1 MRPNRLSAPVSRTIA
16 HAWIWVALWLA
27 LAPSLAVGQSEPA
40 TTTDLAG
47 QLAAAERRNA
57 ELETAIGLLS
67 QKLDQAQKLD
77 RSSAPLSAKYQE
89 VALARYQHYIDL
101 LAHRNAVFR
110 WQLIASYVVLGIV
123 ALVTLSGLAFSAAQL
138 LNALRL
144 SQPQP
149 NIDLEVSA
157 SKVRITSSVVGV
169 VVLTLSIVF
178 LFLFLD
184 RIYDIREIGEPPVAQ
199 ETPAE

>member
-1 MRPNRLSAPVSRTIA
+1 VRCKRLSARIVRGLTVGIA
-16 HAWIWVALWLA
+16 LCLA
-27 LAPSLAVGQSEPA
+27 LACGSVRAQDAPPA
-40 TTTDLAG
+40 STTESSVAER
-47 QLAAAERRNA
+47 LAAAEARNA
-57 ELETAIGLLS
+57 ELEAAIGLLS
-67 QKLDQAQKLD
+67 QKLD
-77 RSSAPLSAKYQE
+77 RTNSPLASKYQE
-89 VALARYQHYIDL
+89 VAAARYQHYIDL

-123 ALVTLSGLAFSAAQL
+123 ALVILAGLIFSAVQL
-138 LNALRL
+138 YTALRL

-149 NIDLEVSA
+149 NIDLELSA

-184 RIYDIREIGEPPVAQ
+184 RIYDIREVGGTAPAAE
-199 ETPAE
+199 ETGAAVE

>member
-1 MRPNRLSAPVSRTIA
+1 M
-16 HAWIWVALWLA
+16 
-27 LAPSLAVGQSEPA
+27 
-40 TTTDLAG
+40 
-47 QLAAAERRNA
+47 
-57 ELETAIGLLS
+57 
-67 QKLDQAQKLD
+67 
-77 RSSAPLSAKYQE
+77 
-89 VALARYQHYIDL
+89 
-101 LAHRNAVFR
+101 FR

-138 LNALRL
+138 YTALRL

-184 RIYDIREIGEPPVAQ
+184 RIYDIREIGDTAPRRRGDRRSRRVSREEHPCRIPSRS
-199 ETPAE
+199 

>member
-1 MRPNRLSAPVSRTIA
+1 MVVGIA
-16 HAWIWVALWLA
+16 LCLA
-27 LAPSLAVGQSEPA
+27 LASVSTLAQDAPPA
-40 TTTDLAG
+40 ATETGLAER
-47 QLAAAERRNA
+47 LAAAEARNA
-57 ELETAIGLLS
+57 ELDTAIGLLS
-67 QKLDQAQKLD
+67 QKLD
-77 RSSAPLSAKYQE
+77 RTGSPLAAKYQE
-89 VALARYQHYIDL
+89 VAAARYQHYIDL
-101 LAHRNAVFR
+101 LAHREAVFR

-138 LNALRL
+138 YTALRL

-184 RIYDIREIGEPPVAQ
+184 RIYDIREIGDTPP
-199 ETPAE
+199 PAEEAGTAAE

>member
-1 MRPNRLSAPVSRTIA
+1 MRRKRLSARTVPGLAVGIA
-16 HAWIWVALWLA
+16 LCLA
-27 LAPSLAVGQSEPA
+27 LACSSALAQDAAPA
-40 TTTDLAG
+40 TEAGLAER
-47 QLAAAERRNA
+47 LAAAEAHNA

-67 QKLDQAQKLD
+67 QKLDRTNATL
-77 RSSAPLSAKYQE
+77 APTYQE
-89 VALARYQHYIDL
+89 VAVARYQHYIDL

-110 WQLIASYVVLGIV
+110 WQLRASYVVLGIV
-123 ALVTLSGLAFSAAQL
+123 ALVTLAGLIFSAAQL
-138 LNALRL
+138 YTALRL

-178 LFLFLD
+178 LFLFLE
-184 RIYDIREIGEPPVAQ
+184 RIYDIQEIGAAAPPA
-199 ETPAE
+199 AEADTAGAE

>member
-1 MRPNRLSAPVSRTIA
+1 VRCKRLSARIGRGLTVAIA
-16 HAWIWVALWLA
+16 LCLA
-27 LAPSLAVGQSEPA
+27 LACGAVRAQDAPPASTTGSSLAER
-40 TTTDLAG
+40 
-47 QLAAAERRNA
+47 LAAAEARNA

-67 QKLDQAQKLD
+67 QKLDRTNSTLA
-77 RSSAPLSAKYQE
+77 AKYQE
-89 VALARYQHYIDL
+89 VAAARYQHYIDL

-123 ALVTLSGLAFSAAQL
+123 ALVTLAGLIFSAAQL
-138 LNALRL
+138 YTALRL

-149 NIDLEVSA
+149 NIDLELSA

-178 LFLFLD
+178 LFLFLE
-184 RIYDIREIGEPPVAQ
+184 RIYDIQEIGAVAPPA
-199 ETPAE
+199 AEAEAVGAE

>member
-1 MRPNRLSAPVSRTIA
+1 VRRKRLSARIVRGLVVGIA
-16 HAWIWVALWLA
+16 LCLA
-27 LAPSLAVGQSEPA
+27 LASVPTLAQDAQPA
-40 TTTDLAG
+40 TAEAG
-47 QLAAAERRNA
+47 LAERLAEAEARNA
-57 ELETAIGLLS
+57 ELETAVGFLS
-67 QKLDQAQKLD
+67 QKLDQT
-77 RSSAPLSAKYQE
+77 SSPLAAKYQE
-89 VALARYQHYIDL
+89 VAAARYQHYIDL

-138 LNALRL
+138 YTALRL

-184 RIYDIREIGEPPVAQ
+184 RIYDIREIGAAAL
-199 ETPAE
+199 PAEEAGSRAAQ

>member
-1 MRPNRLSAPVSRTIA
+1 VRRKRLSARIVRGLVVGIA
-16 HAWIWVALWLA
+16 LCLA
-27 LAPSLAVGQSEPA
+27 LASVSTLAQDAPPA
-40 TTTDLAG
+40 ATETGLAAR
-47 QLAAAERRNA
+47 LAAAEARNA
-57 ELETAIGLLS
+57 ELDTAIGLLS
-67 QKLDQAQKLD
+67 QKLD
-77 RSSAPLSAKYQE
+77 RTGSPLAAKYQE
-89 VALARYQHYIDL
+89 VAAARYQHYIDL
-101 LAHRNAVFR
+101 LAHREAVFR

-138 LNALRL
+138 YTALRL

-184 RIYDIREIGEPPVAQ
+184 RIYDIREIGDTPP
-199 ETPAE
+199 PAEEAGTAAE